1 MLGVVREYYEKIT
14 TADTLSEPLCV
25 RGLPD
30 RLRSKD
36 APSGIRKRK
45 SANRAAMNPARARH
59 LGMMPVLPHRRQ
71 ESLEDRTYVP
81 SRRVSTASRS
91 SSTARLRSIL

>member
-1 MLGVVREYYEKIT
+1 MEYYEKIT
-14 TADTLSEPLCV
+14 TADTLSETLCV
-25 RGLPD
+25 RGLPG

-45 SANRAAMNPARARH
+45 SANRAATNLARARH
-59 LGMMPVLPHRRQ
+59 LLGMMPVLPHRRQ

-81 SRRVSTASRS
+81 SRRISTASSRS
-91 SSTARLRSIL
+91 SSTMRPPSIL